1 MKRLMFQLTAAMLIM
16 AGPALAQQE
25 KGDTELQFQGS
36 VSLSTKSGKDSS
48 GSIDVNWGRFITDR
62 QEAGLTVFTL
72 FINKGDLAG
81 FGGPFWRMNLGTG
94 RMVPYV
100 GASAAASFGDF
111 TTGSTLVNLEGGV
124 RWFLA
129 RNSAF
134 TLGGLY
140 TYDVSERKF
149 ADSVQ
154 VLFGFSYLWGK

>member
-1 MKRLMFQLTAAMLIM
+1 MLIM

-36 VSLSTKSGKDSS
+36 VSLSTKSGKDST
-48 GSIDVNWGRFITDR
+48 GSVDVNWGRFITER

-72 FINKGDLAG
+72 FINNGDVAG

-94 RMVPYV
+94 KMVPYI

-111 TTGSTLVNLEGGV
+111 TTGSALVNLEGGV

-129 RNSAF
+129 RNAAF